1 MEEKKEA
8 PLSQRASW
16 NNPALN
22 PSLYADLS
30 TNLMNSIDMLIMRHK
45 MMHPGWMSD
54 EDRVKAIRKE
64 LGLDK

>member
-16 NNPALN
+16 SNPALN
-22 PSLYADLS
+22 PKLETD
-30 TNLMNSIDMLIMRHK
+30 LMNNMDILIMRHK
-45 MMHPGWMSD
+45 MKHPGWMSD

-64 LGLDK
+64 LGLDKQ